1 MTNSNGLERGANMSN
16 SETEGWS
23 REALAI
29 RAARDV
35 PDGAY
40 VNLGI
45 GIPMMIASHIPDGR
59 EVWFHTENGVLGLGG
74 VPEADEIDP
83 DMQNAGK
90 EYAKI
95 VVGAAAFDSALSFA
109 IVRGGHLDIAV
120 LGGMQVAST
129 GDLANWSAPGRTPGV
144 GGAMDLVT
152 GSKQVWVVMD
162 HADRAGIAKL
172 MKHCTLPVTGV
183 RCVTRVYTTL
193 GVFRP
198 AGSYFEC
205 IDLAPGVDRDSV
217 VRLTDADVVFDVEV
231 RDPER

>member
-1 MTNSNGLERGANMSN
+1 LTPG
-16 SETEGWS
+16 SEPEALGWS
-23 REALAI
+23 REDLAT

-45 GIPMMIASHIPDGR
+45 GIPMLIASRIPDDR
-59 EVWFHTENGVLGLGG
+59 EVWFHTENGILGLGG
-74 VPEADEIDP
+74 VPEADEIDL

-90 EYAKI
+90 EYSKI
-95 VVGAAAFDSALSFA
+95 VIGAAAFDSALSFA

-129 GDLANWSAPGRTPGV
+129 GDLANWSVPGRTPGV

-152 GSKQVWVVMD
+152 GSKQVWVVME
-162 HADRAGIAKL
+162 HTDRAGTPKL
-172 MKHCTLPVTGV
+172 MRHCTLPVTGT

-193 GVFRP
+193 GVFQP
-198 AGSYFEC
+198 AGSHFEC
-205 IDLAPGVDRDSV
+205 VDLAPGVDIESV
-217 VRLTDADVVFDVEV
+217 RGLTDAEV
-231 RDPER
+231 AFPHDSHEGR